1 MAGLRGR
8 AVRYRGGK
16 KCCGWLALWLP
27 PRGVEGKSCWV
38 EKAREAGEP
47 GRAGAAGVLSE
58 TAARKYRQMTESPIP
73 RLVLSLAW
81 PSIVSNL
88 VTTTYNLA
96 DTFFIGRISTS
107 AEGAIGVAFVVMTLI
122 QAVGFYFGQGTG
134 NAMSRYLGMQNQR
147 MADTMASVG
156 VTASFGCGVAIA
168 VLGHAFL
175 VPLCVLAGST
185 PTILPYARTY
195 IGLIMVGAPWM
206 CAALTLNQQLRF
218 EGESAYA
225 MVAFVSGAVLNFGL
239 APLLIFVAGLGVAG
253 AGLATIIC
261 QFVSFC
267 LLVAGMQ
274 RSHVAHL
281 SIGALAGGR
290 DIAREVNNG
299 GLPSL
304 ARQLVGGFAITVLN
318 NAARPFGDAAIA
330 AIAIAQRIVSFG
342 NYIQIGIG
350 QGFQPVCGYNYGAGR
365 YERVREGMRFA
376 HRAAFGIVAVVC
388 TVTFAFAPQIVD
400 VFRNDPEVIRIAT
413 VTLRFQS
420 VTLALTGVAMITNFA
435 LQTTGRMWRATFLGL
450 CRLGLALAPAV
461 AIMSRLFGLA
471 GVEAA
476 QSVADV
482 VTVSVAIPMTIGLG
496 RELREREAAAAKDG
510 AARA

>member
-88 VTTTYNLA
+88 VTTIYNLA

-185 PTILPYARTY
+185 PTIR
-195 IGLIMVGAPWM
+195 
-206 CAALTLNQQLRF
+206 
-218 EGESAYA
+218 
-225 MVAFVSGAVLNFGL
+225 
-239 APLLIFVAGLGVAG
+239 
-253 AGLATIIC
+253 
-261 QFVSFC
+261 
-267 LLVAGMQ
+267 
-274 RSHVAHL
+274 
-281 SIGALAGGR
+281 
-290 DIAREVNNG
+290 
-299 GLPSL
+299 
-304 ARQLVGGFAITVLN
+304 
-318 NAARPFGDAAIA
+318 
-330 AIAIAQRIVSFG
+330 
-342 NYIQIGIG
+342 
-350 QGFQPVCGYNYGAGR
+350 
-365 YERVREGMRFA
+365 
-376 HRAAFGIVAVVC
+376 
-388 TVTFAFAPQIVD
+388 
-400 VFRNDPEVIRIAT
+400 
-413 VTLRFQS
+413 
-420 VTLALTGVAMITNFA
+420 
-435 LQTTGRMWRATFLGL
+435 
-450 CRLGLALAPAV
+450 
-461 AIMSRLFGLA
+461 
-471 GVEAA
+471 
-476 QSVADV
+476 
-482 VTVSVAIPMTIGLG
+482 
-496 RELREREAAAAKDG
+496 
-510 AARA
+510 